1 MPRKPV
7 VEESQIARIPVCLKF
22 DVNDEFYTNFV
33 LSLKQTRELSTFIV
47 KILKTYYEKSTV
59 SKAVDEVL
67 EEESPFA
74 SIRESLERIAEMN
87 VTNHMAI
94 SSMKGTLNIG
104 KSVLSG
110 VQNSQEDENE
120 DRGVVKGFENEV
132 GFEVDPKIEP
142 LLLQGKSAE
151 EIMQIV
157 AEGNV
162 VEEENSE
169 VESNVIEKGVT
180 DEATEQRFRQ
190 IEKKLE
196 VVDTINQKLDT
207 FLNSFMTNNVKSVEN
222 VSEVNVENSVE
233 NVKSEVIDV
242 IVEEQEDAVKVDNID
257 DETEIDLDAEF
268 SVEDIME
275 QALAMSQ
282 ATADATKTVEVVEEE
297 KPKVSKAFS
306 KLVSSI

>member
-87 VTNHMAI
+87 ITNHMAI

-110 VQNSQEDENE
+110 VQNSQEDEEE

-151 EIMQIV
+151 EIIQIV

-162 VEEENSE
+162 VEENVE
-169 VESNVIEKGVT
+169 VESTAPENKVT

-207 FLNSFMTNNVKSVEN
+207 FLSSFMINNVKPVEN

-233 NVKSEVIDV
+233 NVKNEVIDV
-242 IVEEQEDAVKVDNID
+242 IVEDKEDAVTVDDID

-268 SVEDIME
+268 SVDDIME

-282 ATADATKTVEVVEEE
+282 ATADATKTVEVVKEE

>member
-87 VTNHMAI
+87 ITNHMAI

-110 VQNSQEDENE
+110 VQNSQEDEEE

-151 EIMQIV
+151 EIIQIV

-162 VEEENSE
+162 VEENVE
-169 VESNVIEKGVT
+169 VESTAPENKVT

-207 FLNSFMTNNVKSVEN
+207 FLSSFMTNNVKPVDN

-242 IVEEQEDAVKVDNID
+242 IVEDKEATVTVDNID

-268 SVEDIME
+268 SVDDIME

-282 ATADATKTVEVVEEE
+282 ATADATKTVEIVKEE

>member
-22 DVNDEFYTNFV
+22 DVNDDFYTNFV

-87 VTNHMAI
+87 ITNHMAI

-110 VQNSQEDENE
+110 VQNSQEDEEE

-151 EIMQIV
+151 EIIQIV

-162 VEEENSE
+162 VEENVE
-169 VESNVIEKGVT
+169 VESTAPENKVT

-207 FLNSFMTNNVKSVEN
+207 FLSSFMINNVKPVEN

-233 NVKSEVIDV
+233 NVKNEVIDV
-242 IVEEQEDAVKVDNID
+242 IVEDKEDAVTVDDID

-268 SVEDIME
+268 SVDDIME

-282 ATADATKTVEVVEEE
+282 ATADATKTVEVVKEE

>member
-87 VTNHMAI
+87 ITNHMAI

-110 VQNSQEDENE
+110 VQNSQEDEEE

-151 EIMQIV
+151 EIIQIV

-162 VEEENSE
+162 VEENVE
-169 VESNVIEKGVT
+169 VESTAPENKVT

-207 FLNSFMTNNVKSVEN
+207 FLSSFMTNNVKPVDN

-242 IVEEQEDAVKVDNID
+242 IVEDKEATVTVDNID

-282 ATADATKTVEVVEEE
+282 ATADATKTVEVVEE